1 MFSSDMTM
9 ISYFS
14 IIINIIIITYTT
26 FSRVLKSSL
35 SSLVIA
41 SSLLSFFYHVIA
53 IFTFFDHT
61 ANKIVNRI
69 FA

>member
-14 IIINIIIITYTT
+14 IIINIIIMTFTT

-35 SSLVIA
+35 SSLVIT
-41 SSLLSFFYHVIA
+41 SSLLSFFYRVIA
-53 IFTFFDHT
+53 IFTFFDRT
-61 ANKIVNRI
+61 TNKIVNRI